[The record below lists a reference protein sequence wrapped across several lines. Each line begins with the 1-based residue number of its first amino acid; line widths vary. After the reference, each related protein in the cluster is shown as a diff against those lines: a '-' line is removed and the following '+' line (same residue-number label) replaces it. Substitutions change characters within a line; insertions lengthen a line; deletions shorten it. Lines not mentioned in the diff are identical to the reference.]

1 LWCCAPCAAAAALH
15 QAELSAEERELFP
28 LVADGSI
35 VQWYPYG
42 YTMFAGVRRLLF
54 RTSAESVSEI
64 PHAFVYRAPAASP
77 AALGLDDTGAAVEVQ
92 VQHNDIKA
100 AGGKDQGAKR
110 CVVRAVPAD
119 KLVTA

>member
-42 YTMFAGVRRLLF
+42 YTVFAGVRRLLF
-54 RTSAESVSEI
+54 RMSAESVSEI

-77 AALGLDDTGAAVEVQ
+77 AALGLDVAVDASVS
-92 VQHNDIKA
+92 VRPGGGLKA
-100 AGGKDQGAKR
+100 VPQACKDQHIKR
-110 CVVRAVPAD
+110 HVA
-119 KLVTA
+119 KLVEA